1 MSFWDAQRQNDTA
14 GLVDNMVQIGAH
26 MRENRANTKAEKE
39 YREGYAKAL
48 DEAKRTGNMPEQYQQ
63 TVAIDNMGRQIG
75 VKVVALRE
83 LGKLNPQHPLVAS
96 TVVRQNIATQTVK
109 NYSQAGRPLDPD
121 YNQFAPDDGQAQRIY
136 EFTLKP

>member
-1 MSFWDAQRQNDTA
+1 MSFWDTQRQIDTI
-14 GLVDNMVQIGAH
+14 GLMDNMVQIGTH
-26 MRENRANTKAEKE
+26 LRDSREAAKAERE
-39 YREGYAKAL
+39 YRDGYAKAL

-63 TVAIDNMGRQIG
+63 SVAIDHMGRQIG

-96 TVVRQNIATQTVK
+96 PAVRQNIATQTVK
-109 NYSQAGRPLDPD
+109 NYSQAGRQPNPD
-121 YNQFAPDDGQAQRIY
+121 YNQFAPDDGQAQGIY